1 MAGKK
6 KIVKYRKPLHIN
18 IGVVV
23 FGIIFIYLI
32 FNVFSYFTTEH
43 VSVYEV
49 VQGTIA
55 ENNTYTGLILR
66 EEKIVSADYSG
77 YIDYYLRDGAK
88 AGVSTLVCSVDEN
101 GDVADKINQSAKEGA
116 ELGSE
121 DYSALGETIS
131 KFDKSY
137 QPGNYYQ
144 VYSFKE
150 ELDARLMEAV
160 NQSALDSLSDYAANA
175 QSNQTFHLSYAPE
188 PGVVA
193 YYTDGYESIT
203 PDTLTPEHFN
213 VLNYTK
219 NNLKQNTQ
227 LNSGDSAYKLVTS
240 ENWNIIFPVS
250 QNAYN
255 RLAQDNVVKLQFKKD
270 GTTCWV
276 NYEFQK
282 LNDTFYMVLSLKN
295 HMVRFLNER
304 FTEIELLLDEET
316 GLKLPNT
323 AIVEKQFFTVP
334 KKYFTKGG
342 DSSQLGLLV
351 QQTDKNGKT
360 GMVFIQTSIYDETDD
375 VYYIEEDENIGSG
388 TVVLLPDSTQTYTI
402 GETAGLQGV
411 FNVNKGYA
419 VFKRIEILFQNE
431 EYAIVRTGTQYGL
444 SLYDHIALEGDK
456 VEENTILQ

>member
-101 GDVADKINQSAKEGA
+101 GDVADKLNQSAKEGA

-250 QNAYN
+250 QNTYN
-255 RLAQDNVVKLQFKKD
+255 RLTQDNVVKLQFKKD

-276 NYEFQK
+276 NYEFKK
-282 LNDTFYMVLSLKN
+282 LDDTFYMVLSLKN

-375 VYYIEEDENIGSG
+375 VYYIEEDENVGSG

>member
-88 AGVSTLVCSVDEN
+88 AGVSTLVCYVDEN
-101 GDVADKINQSAKEGA
+101 GDVADKLNQSAKEGA

-203 PDTLTPEHFN
+203 PNTLSKICFI
-213 VLNYTK
+213 
-219 NNLKQNTQ
+219 
-227 LNSGDSAYKLVTS
+227 
-240 ENWNIIFPVS
+240 NINPP
-250 QNAYN
+250 
-255 RLAQDNVVKLQFKKD
+255 L
-270 GTTCWV
+270 
-276 NYEFQK
+276 
-282 LNDTFYMVLSLKN
+282 
-295 HMVRFLNER
+295 
-304 FTEIELLLDEET
+304 
-316 GLKLPNT
+316 
-323 AIVEKQFFTVP
+323 
-334 KKYFTKGG
+334 
-342 DSSQLGLLV
+342 
-351 QQTDKNGKT
+351 
-360 GMVFIQTSIYDETDD
+360 
-375 VYYIEEDENIGSG
+375 
-388 TVVLLPDSTQTYTI
+388 
-402 GETAGLQGV
+402 
-411 FNVNKGYA
+411 
-419 VFKRIEILFQNE
+419 
-431 EYAIVRTGTQYGL
+431 
-444 SLYDHIALEGDK
+444 
-456 VEENTILQ
+456 

>member
-55 ENNTYTGLILR
+55 ENNTYNGLILR

-250 QNAYN
+250 QNTYN
-255 RLAQDNVVKLQFKKD
+255 RLTQDNVVKLQFKKD

-276 NYEFQK
+276 NYEFKK
-282 LNDTFYMVLSLKN
+282 LDDTFYMVLSLKN

-375 VYYIEEDENIGSG
+375 VYYIEEDENVGSG